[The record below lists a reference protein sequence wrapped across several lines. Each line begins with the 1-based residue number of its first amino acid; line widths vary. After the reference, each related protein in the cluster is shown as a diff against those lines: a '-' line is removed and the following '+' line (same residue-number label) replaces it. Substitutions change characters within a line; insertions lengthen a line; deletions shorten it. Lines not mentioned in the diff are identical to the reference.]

1 MVQPEQG
8 VGRERRGGLHEEQ
21 SDEGQNEYAETDT
34 SHPAP
39 VETTVQSGDRID
51 GPVRRKR
58 SKPQECPDRTSDDVG
73 YISGV
78 LAKDHRGG

>member
-1 MVQPEQG
+1 MTKSDAHSEAIRHRVRWFDVQKQQIG
-8 VGRERRGGLHEEQ
+8 VGFQPRQTVCEEQ
-21 SDEGQNEYAETDT
+21 AE
-34 SHPAP
+34 
-39 VETTVQSGDRID
+39 QMQ
-51 GPVRRKR
+51 VRRKR